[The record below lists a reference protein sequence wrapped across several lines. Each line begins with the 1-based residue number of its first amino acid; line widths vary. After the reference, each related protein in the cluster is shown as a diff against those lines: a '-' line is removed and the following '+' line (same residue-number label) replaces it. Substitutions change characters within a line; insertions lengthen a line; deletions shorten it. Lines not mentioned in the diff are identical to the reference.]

1 MRWGS
6 CFVRWTH
13 CIGVWGPHISFPK
26 IGHFH
31 FFQEK
36 RRVKTV
42 LIDFDRI
49 EISVFFFQM
58 LTICPTAAVDRL
70 THSETRRPA
79 APPAIMPVPDP
90 RWTSV
95 LAIPNLNSFFPKK
108 EPQVP
113 FFFGNPTTPGLGD
126 LRSPLPTTY
135 STRMILQ
142 SKRSFPPSKMIQS
155 FKKLNGF
162 LQTAWSF
169 VPSILQIT
177 RVNWSIL
184 LQPPGRTQTKKR
196 FKPQNRGQTGSRYV
210 YSMYIYIYKY
220 KCIYI

>member
-1 MRWGS
+1 MAVFSIVMLVFGGGNPLIS
-6 CFVRWTH
+6 TVVFVRPCPVPPYCSPSAPPLQSIGSRTQRHDALPRRRPSCRCLTHGEPAFWQSPIWT
-13 CIGVWGPHISFPK
+13 
-26 IGHFH
+26 H
-31 FFQEK
+31 FFQK
-36 RRVKTV
+36 RNHKYH
-42 LIDFDRI
+42 
-49 EISVFFFQM
+49 FFF
-58 LTICPTAAVDRL
+58 
-70 THSETRRPA
+70 
-79 APPAIMPVPDP
+79 
-90 RWTSV
+90 W
-95 LAIPNLNSFFPKK
+95 
-108 EPQVP
+108 
-113 FFFGNPTTPGLGD
+113 NPTTPGLGD

-210 YSMYIYIYKY
+210 YSIYIYKY
-220 KCIYI
+220 KCVYIICMYIYKK